1 MFEKILIIFDLANNH
16 MGDVEYGKRI
26 VKEFAKAVEPFR
38 KYFDF
43 AIKMQYRHLDT
54 FIHPDFKNRKDIK
67 FVKRFTETR
76 LSEEELKAIKDTIVE
91 EGFIPICTP
100 FDEPSVDLVLEHGF
114 EIIKVASCSFTDWP
128 LLEHIVKVSDKPLV
142 LSTAGASLKDID
154 RVVSF
159 LVHRKRKFALMHCIA
174 EYPTPDNALYLNQI
188 DLLKNRYPEV
198 PIGFSTHENPEN
210 TIAIIIALA
219 KGARLLER
227 HIGLRDKYPLN
238 AYSSTPEEIVAWL
251 SAGVKALEMMGDE
264 RLKKERY
271 IPSEKEVNTLFALKR
286 GAFAKRN
293 INSGEEITIQDVF
306 FAIPTCEK
314 QLVANDFSK
323 YARITALKDIQE
335 KEAITFQNSSLINT
349 QDKVYE
355 IVLKVRKFIKEA
367 NITIPPGAELE
378 ISHHYGIDKF
388 YEYGMVMIT
397 VVNRE
402 YCKKLLILLP
412 GQTHPEQYHL
422 KKEETFFVVY
432 GEVELYLDGKKKICK
447 PGEVVTIER
456 GIKHKMTTKTGCI
469 IEEISTTHYKEDS
482 YYTDETIMQNK
493 KRKTIVSYWQE
504 WD

>member
-1 MFEKILIIFDLANNH
+1 MYEKVLIIFDLANNH

-26 VKEFAKAVEPFR
+26 IREFAKVVKPFR

-54 FIHPDFKNRKDIK
+54 FIHPDFKDRMDIK
-67 FVKRFTETR
+67 FVKRFSETR
-76 LSEEELKAIKDTIVE
+76 LNPNELKAIKDTIVE

-114 EIIKVASCSFTDWP
+114 EIVKVASCSFTDWP
-128 LLEHIVKVSDKPLV
+128 LLEHIVKVSNKPMI
-142 LSTAGASLKDID
+142 LSTAGEPLTNID

-159 LVHRKRKFALMHCIA
+159 LMHRNRKFALMHCIA
-174 EYPTPDNALYLNQI
+174 EYPTEESHLYLNQI
-188 DLLKNRYPEV
+188 DLLKNRYPGI
-198 PIGFSTHENPEN
+198 PIGFSTHEDPKNI
-210 TIAIIIALA
+210 TAIVIALS

-238 AYSSTPEEIVAWL
+238 AYSSTPEDIVPWL
-251 SAGVKALEMMGDE
+251 EAGVKALEMMGEE
-264 RLKKERY
+264 RLKETRY
-271 IPSEKEVNTLFALKR
+271 EPSEKELKTLFALKR

-293 INSGEEITIQDVF
+293 IKTGEEISISDVF
-306 FAIPTCEK
+306 FAIPTCEG
-314 QLVANDFSK
+314 QWVANDFSK
-323 YARITALKDIQE
+323 YAKITALKDIKE
-335 KEAITFQNSSLINT
+335 KEALTAENTSLINT
-349 QDKVYE
+349 QEKVYE
-355 IVLKVRKFIKEA
+355 IVLKVRDFIKKA
-367 NITIPPGAELE
+367 GIIVPPGAELE

-388 YEYGMVMIT
+388 YEYGLVMIT

-432 GEVELYLDGKKKICK
+432 GELELYLDGKKKICK

-456 GIKHKMTTKTGCI
+456 GVKHMMTTKTGCI

-482 YYTDETIMQNK
+482 FYTDETIMQNK
-493 KRKTIVSYWQE
+493 KRKTVVSYWQE
-504 WD
+504 